1 MRLPVPPREQRGEED
16 AWPLTPCKWEFQKN
30 KGVRARDLTPR
41 RMGAFSGAGKGN
53 TLIFL
58 WISSCAKN
66 WNCFEER
73 LKEAKC

>member
-1 MRLPVPPREQRGEED
+1 
-16 AWPLTPCKWEFQKN
+16 
-30 KGVRARDLTPR
+30 LTPR